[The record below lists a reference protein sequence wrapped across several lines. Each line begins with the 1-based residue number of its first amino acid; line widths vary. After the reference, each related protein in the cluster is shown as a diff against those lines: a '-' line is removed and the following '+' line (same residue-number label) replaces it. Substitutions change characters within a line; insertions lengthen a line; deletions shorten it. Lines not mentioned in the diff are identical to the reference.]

1 MANLTTVLIQEP
13 DHCTLHD
20 CGDFFVVLDSQAT
33 YDDFARWHVL
43 ELEQE
48 SPQHDLHCPHA
59 HKANATLCQFV

>member
-1 MANLTTVLIQEP
+1 MAKSYHRVDQEP

-20 CGDFFVVLDSQAT
+20 CGAFFVVLGSQAM
-33 YDDFARWHVL
+33 YDDVARWHVL

-59 HKANATLCQFV
+59 HTVTTTLCQFA